1 MAKARRPCPRGL
13 FNGCPIP
20 RELCTEDYER
30 TGEWHCMKFLN
41 DLDFFLFGSDEEEVQ
56 EQEPH
61 LEGEQVVTLEDL
73 MRVLGGEGEGEDQ

>member
-1 MAKARRPCPRGL
+1 
-13 FNGCPIP
+13 
-20 RELCTEDYER
+20 
-30 TGEWHCMKFLN
+30 MKFLN